1 MISGRVMNGPTP
13 IISIMF
19 SVVACAN
26 PMPRT
31 SSTPSRFE
39 LPCDGGPGG
48 CSAELAGLMAY
59 TQQIHV
65 ESNRSRHPERQLSE
79 ESIPSVDVMA
89 FAVLRQQETAFLRLL
104 ARIVARQYR
113 CVVRIPLIH
122 EVQTAFLHPAIEV
135 GLRDGVGVVEDRTL
149 RIQNRDRRLLDGDAF
164 AAKLGGIRRVVAVV
178 EVAGRS

>member
-1 MISGRVMNGPTP
+1 MGSKQRQRRRRDPVDATGMADCSRPLALQPVANFVGEAGQGGVVDIVGEHDAFVAP
-13 IISIMF
+13 IGFDVGGLAAEID
-19 SVVACAN
+19 VVFGVN
-26 PMPRT
+26 
-31 SSTPSRFE
+31 FE

-104 ARIVARQYR
+104 ARIVARQ
-113 CVVRIPLIH
+113 
-122 EVQTAFLHPAIEV
+122 
-135 GLRDGVGVVEDRTL
+135 
-149 RIQNRDRRLLDGDAF
+149 
-164 AAKLGGIRRVVAVV
+164 
-178 EVAGRS
+178 